1 MHAHP
6 KRSIQ
11 MRRARLR
18 KIGIEIAQ
26 HFNLSKFS
34 PVTVREI
41 QQVKVSD
48 CPIPSWYRMPQIFQL
63 AS

>member
-11 MRRARLR
+11 MRKARLR
-18 KIGIEIAQ
+18 KTQ

-41 QQVKVSD
+41 RQVKVSD